1 MRGRFRVRAAGP
13 EDAEALAELYAGTAL
28 TGAPGDAA
36 EAARMLQTGSVFLLA
51 EDEHG
56 IAGAVRWW
64 DEDGVAWFDLLRSL
78 EPWAGAELVQAVGRA
93 AQDRGLRLARAR
105 IPDAE
110 GLRAYFARL
119 GYLPAGRVVD
129 EQGRPLLVV
138 ERRLPLLTVREQ
150 RREDAEAIGA
160 LLGIDPWP
168 FAQGRR
174 PGWFVAADGERVVG
188 AIGVTD
194 AGGGVARVSEPAVA
208 PGYGGRG
215 LEVWLVERARQWAES
230 NGFHTCELPLTPLTR
245 GLRRELEDRLW
256 WLEGERFTRRVSVPT
271 PEA

>member
-1 MRGRFRVRAAGP
+1 MGRFRIRAAGP
-13 EDAEALAELYAGTAL
+13 EDAEALAELYAGAGLATA
-28 TGAPGDAA
+28 PSDAT
-36 EAARMLQTGSVFLLA
+36 EAARLLQTGATFLLA

-56 IAGAVRWW
+56 IAGAVRWR
-64 DEDGVAWFDLLRSL
+64 EEEGVAWFDLLRSL

-105 IPDAE
+105 VPERE
-110 GLRAYFARL
+110 GVRAYFARL
-119 GYLPAGRVVD
+119 GYLPAARERAEDGA
-129 EQGRPLLVV
+129 PLLVV

-150 RREDAEAIGA
+150 RREDAEAIGG

-194 AGGGVARVSEPAVA
+194 AGGGVAHVGEPVVLPA
-208 PGYGGRG
+208 YRGRG
-215 LEVWLVERARQWAES
+215 LEVWLVERARQWAET
-230 NGFHTCELPLTPLTR
+230 NGFHTCELPATPLTR

-256 WLEGERFTRRVSVPT
+256 WLEGECFRWRAPAGRA
-271 PEA
+271 EQ